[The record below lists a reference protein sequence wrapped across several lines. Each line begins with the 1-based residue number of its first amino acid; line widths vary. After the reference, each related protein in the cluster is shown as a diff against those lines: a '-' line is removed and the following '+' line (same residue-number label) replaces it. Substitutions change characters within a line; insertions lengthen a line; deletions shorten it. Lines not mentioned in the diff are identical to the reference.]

1 MDADLAGQ
9 TESIIP
15 SEAYSAPDQPYPGLR
30 PFRENEQRL
39 FFGRD
44 RQIKEILQR
53 LERSSFAVVIGGSGS
68 GKSSIV
74 NAGVIPSLRKK
85 QLRGR
90 GDFWLTARFS
100 PLDRP
105 LESLAG
111 ALAEL
116 IEPKP
121 GQTLQDIIAEIQQT
135 LLETNSIAGFLDRY
149 RNHLKLEEGQAPES
163 RENANLLIVCDQF
176 EEIFRDQNREN
187 PETRQLVD
195 LIVEAFRNR
204 AEYPQ
209 LYVMIG
215 MRSED
220 LHRCALYI
228 DLPNV
233 INQASFLTRRL
244 DDDEIASAII
254 EPMRLVL
261 RLRGIRP
268 ARFKPIEVDPWPFD
282 VGLLRRLYKAVS
294 SLSYNPDHLPLLQ
307 HLLSVLWRHVEAKY
321 VIDGDKTGNGTTAA
335 SIAITPDDLAAALG
349 FSSIDEVDAY
359 ARRNKLPD
367 SWILERA
374 LDHAA
379 EGVMPSQERLRRI
392 TEIMFRLLAQVDDQ
406 GIYSR
411 RWTTRQEIADVAG
424 TQIVAKPRGGRGLW
438 QPLWGRARVADDDR
452 PATDAEIEEV
462 IRAFTSTYPFL
473 HVLDGRKGNI
483 DVSHEAFI
491 RNWKTFRNWLQD
503 ERILASGFGAV
514 RAAYERWLAKA
525 RDPHRRWFVGLRAMF
540 GARLRSEELYE
551 VRGWWNERRNSLP
564 WAQRYAQGAHSE
576 DADSRTDQPAQIGA
590 DEKLGGWRDWW
601 HEWRLGTG
609 QAKRYAAAGA
619 SRALQSDQ
627 PQQGRIDERM
637 LRRLRRYHRQSFAAT
652 YFIVALPYVMA
663 LLTFIA
669 AGWAVAS
676 KMQAASSD
684 TQLAAF
690 KPYLFADAVHT
701 SLTKGQS
708 TVDKDKDGEGTK
720 TGAFQ
725 TATALEIL
733 QSPPR
738 TGLVGWLGGL
748 LSNEAD
754 RGAIYSVASER
765 ADKAARAAMGFAIW
779 PEPVVSPE
787 LSATPG
793 RPASGPQSVSE
804 ACQNETRQILL
815 KQAGPDQAGVDIES
829 IEVTGAPQ
837 APAPL
842 EPPGGKRLMMVRSPD
857 YALNFFLMSEDGKCH
872 IERLATVT
880 IPANSQIET
889 DPELRLV
896 VANEKRGK
904 QYDKTWLYRMDWIR
918 KCKSNEIESPCDVA
932 FTLDIAWSVHDNGP
946 YRVVDSSHVIA
957 ANEMRYE
964 LRRDYGPMLLS
975 RQEAA
980 KFVAPKASASDV
992 GSGGSMQRAVCDR
1005 SGPYVAVLTTDEGK
1019 PQNGGRQFD
1028 VLRIFHQEKEK
1039 QCAGYASERTIMS
1052 YDLQDYSI
1060 VNLAFPEESRTE
1072 AGGVPDNIYLRGRE
1086 DGVVYSLVWNPKK
1099 IKAML
1104 CEIVRKQNGDR
1115 VPPMTPENRYLSPK
1129 MKEALSAREDYM
1141 PSEICKG

>member
-9 TESIIP
+9 TESTVP
-15 SEAYSAPDQPYPGLR
+15 SEMYSAPDQPYPGLR

-121 GQTLQDIIAEIQQT
+121 GQTHQDIIAEIQQT

-204 AEYPQ
+204 DEYPQ

-349 FSSIDEVDAY
+349 FSSIDEVDAH

-379 EGVMPSQERLRRI
+379 EGVMPRQDRLRRI

-424 TQIVAKPRGGRGLW
+424 TQIVAKPRGFRGLW
-438 QPLWGRARVADDDR
+438 QRLSGRARVADDDR

-473 HVLDGRKGNI
+473 HVLDGREGNI

-491 RNWKTFRNWLQD
+491 RNWKTFRKWLQD
-503 ERILASGFGAV
+503 EHSLACGF
-514 RAAYERWLAKA
+514 W
-525 RDPHRRWFVGLRAMF
+525 DCP
-540 GARLRSEELYE
+540 
-551 VRGWWNERRNSLP
+551 
-564 WAQRYAQGAHSE
+564 
-576 DADSRTDQPAQIGA
+576 
-590 DEKLGGWRDWW
+590 
-601 HEWRLGTG
+601 
-609 QAKRYAAAGA
+609 
-619 SRALQSDQ
+619 
-627 PQQGRIDERM
+627 
-637 LRRLRRYHRQSFAAT
+637 
-652 YFIVALPYVMA
+652 
-663 LLTFIA
+663 
-669 AGWAVAS
+669 
-676 KMQAASSD
+676 
-684 TQLAAF
+684 
-690 KPYLFADAVHT
+690 
-701 SLTKGQS
+701 
-708 TVDKDKDGEGTK
+708 
-720 TGAFQ
+720 
-725 TATALEIL
+725 
-733 QSPPR
+733 
-738 TGLVGWLGGL
+738 GGL
-748 LSNEAD
+748 
-754 RGAIYSVASER
+754 
-765 ADKAARAAMGFAIW
+765 
-779 PEPVVSPE
+779 
-787 LSATPG
+787 
-793 RPASGPQSVSE
+793 
-804 ACQNETRQILL
+804 
-815 KQAGPDQAGVDIES
+815 
-829 IEVTGAPQ
+829 
-837 APAPL
+837 
-842 EPPGGKRLMMVRSPD
+842 
-857 YALNFFLMSEDGKCH
+857 
-872 IERLATVT
+872 
-880 IPANSQIET
+880 
-889 DPELRLV
+889 
-896 VANEKRGK
+896 
-904 QYDKTWLYRMDWIR
+904 
-918 KCKSNEIESPCDVA
+918 
-932 FTLDIAWSVHDNGP
+932 
-946 YRVVDSSHVIA
+946 
-957 ANEMRYE
+957 
-964 LRRDYGPMLLS
+964 
-975 RQEAA
+975 
-980 KFVAPKASASDV
+980 
-992 GSGGSMQRAVCDR
+992 
-1005 SGPYVAVLTTDEGK
+1005 
-1019 PQNGGRQFD
+1019 
-1028 VLRIFHQEKEK
+1028 
-1039 QCAGYASERTIMS
+1039 
-1052 YDLQDYSI
+1052 
-1060 VNLAFPEESRTE
+1060 
-1072 AGGVPDNIYLRGRE
+1072 
-1086 DGVVYSLVWNPKK
+1086 
-1099 IKAML
+1099 
-1104 CEIVRKQNGDR
+1104 
-1115 VPPMTPENRYLSPK
+1115 
-1129 MKEALSAREDYM
+1129 
-1141 PSEICKG
+1141 

>member
-1 MDADLAGQ
+1 MDADLADQ
-9 TESIIP
+9 TELTIP
-15 SEAYSAPDQPYPGLR
+15 SETYSAPDQPYPGLR

-121 GQTLQDIIAEIQQT
+121 GQTRPDIIAEIQQT

-204 AEYPQ
+204 DEYPQ

-282 VGLLRRLYKAVS
+282 VELLRRLYKAVS

-321 VIDGDKTGNGTTAA
+321 VLDGDKTGNGTAAA
-335 SIAITPDDLAAALG
+335 SITITPDDLAAALG
-349 FSSIDEVDAY
+349 FSSIDEVDAH

-374 LDHAA
+374 LDQAA
-379 EGVMPSQERLRRI
+379 EGVMPRQDRLRRI

-424 TQIVAKPRGGRGLW
+424 TQIVAKPKGFRGLW
-438 QPLWGRARVADDDR
+438 QRLSGRARVADDDR

-462 IRAFTSTYPFL
+462 ISAFTSTYPFL
-473 HVLDGRKGNI
+473 HVLDGREGNI

-576 DADSRTDQPAQIGA
+576 DADSRTAATSADRGRRKAGWVARLVARMAARHWKSQAMRRRNREPGAAIQPASTKPDRRKRAPAAAPISPAKFCGDLFHRRVALCDGA
-590 DEKLGGWRDWW
+590 VDFHCR
-601 HEWRLGTG
+601 RLGRG
-609 QAKRYAAAGA
+609 VENPGCVVRYAAGGVQ
-619 SRALQSDQ
+619 ALPHRRHGPCLAREGPRQSGKRRRKH
-627 PQQGRIDERM
+627 QGRD
-637 LRRLRRYHRQSFAAT
+637 
-652 YFIVALPYVMA
+652 LPDRDG
-663 LLTFIA
+663 
-669 AGWAVAS
+669 AGD
-676 KMQAASSD
+676 SSEP
-684 TQLAAF
+684 T
-690 KPYLFADAVHT
+690 ADG
-701 SLTKGQS
+701 L
-708 TVDKDKDGEGTK
+708 D
-720 TGAFQ
+720 
-725 TATALEIL
+725 
-733 QSPPR
+733 
-738 TGLVGWLGGL
+738 GLVG
-748 LSNEAD
+748 
-754 RGAIYSVASER
+754 R
-765 ADKAARAAMGFAIW
+765 A
-779 PEPVVSPE
+779 
-787 LSATPG
+787 
-793 RPASGPQSVSE
+793 
-804 ACQNETRQILL
+804 
-815 KQAGPDQAGVDIES
+815 
-829 IEVTGAPQ
+829 
-837 APAPL
+837 
-842 EPPGGKRLMMVRSPD
+842 
-857 YALNFFLMSEDGKCH
+857 FFE
-872 IERLATVT
+872 
-880 IPANSQIET
+880 
-889 DPELRLV
+889 
-896 VANEKRGK
+896 
-904 QYDKTWLYRMDWIR
+904 
-918 KCKSNEIESPCDVA
+918 
-932 FTLDIAWSVHDNGP
+932 
-946 YRVVDSSHVIA
+946 
-957 ANEMRYE
+957 
-964 LRRDYGPMLLS
+964 
-975 RQEAA
+975 
-980 KFVAPKASASDV
+980 
-992 GSGGSMQRAVCDR
+992 R
-1005 SGPYVAVLTTDEGK
+1005 SGPRRHLFRRKRDAPTRQRALPWDS
-1019 PQNGGRQFD
+1019 PSGRSRL
-1028 VLRIFHQEKEK
+1028 LRPCCRRRQ
-1039 QCAGYASERTIMS
+1039 AGRPRIRRA
-1052 YDLQDYSI
+1052 
-1060 VNLAFPEESRTE
+1060 
-1072 AGGVPDNIYLRGRE
+1072 
-1086 DGVVYSLVWNPKK
+1086 
-1099 IKAML
+1099 
-1104 CEIVRKQNGDR
+1104 
-1115 VPPMTPENRYLSPK
+1115 
-1129 MKEALSAREDYM
+1129 
-1141 PSEICKG
+1141 

>member
-349 FSSIDEVDAY
+349 FSSIDEVDAH
-359 ARRNKLPD
+359 ARRNKLPN

-379 EGVMPSQERLRRI
+379 EGVMPRQDRLRRI

-424 TQIVAKPRGGRGLW
+424 TQIAARPRGVRGLW
-438 QPLWGRARVADDDR
+438 QRLSGRARVAADDR

-462 IRAFTSTYPFL
+462 ISAFISTYPFL
-473 HVLDGRKGNI
+473 HVLDGRGGNI

-491 RNWKTFRNWLQD
+491 RNWKTFKKWLQD
-503 ERILASGFGAV
+503 EHILASGFGAV

-525 RDPHRRWFVGLRAMF
+525 RDPHRRWFRGLRAMF

-564 WAQRYAQGAHSE
+564 WAQRYVQGSHSE
-576 DADSRTDQPAQIGA
+576 DADYRTDQSAQIGA

-609 QAKRYAAAGA
+609 EAKRYAAASA
-619 SRALQSDQ
+619 SQAPSD
-627 PQQGRIDERM
+627 PSQQNRIDSKA
-637 LRRLRRYHRQSFAAT
+637 LRRLRRYYRQSFAA
-652 YFIVALPYVMA
+652 IWLI
-663 LLTFIA
+663 FIA
-669 AGWAVAS
+669 GFAPLAIALSLSYTPSRPAVA
-676 KMQAASSD
+676 QRR
-684 TQLAAF
+684 
-690 KPYLFADAVHT
+690 
-701 SLTKGQS
+701 
-708 TVDKDKDGEGTK
+708 
-720 TGAFQ
+720 
-725 TATALEIL
+725 
-733 QSPPR
+733 PR
-738 TGLVGWLGGL
+738 RSWPH
-748 LSNEAD
+748 SNP
-754 RGAIYSVASER
+754 I
-765 ADKAARAAMGFAIW
+765 
-779 PEPVVSPE
+779 VSPKPC
-787 LSATPG
+787 TP
-793 RPASGPQSVSE
+793 
-804 ACQNETRQILL
+804 
-815 KQAGPDQAGVDIES
+815 
-829 IEVTGAPQ
+829 
-837 APAPL
+837 
-842 EPPGGKRLMMVRSPD
+842 RS
-857 YALNFFLMSEDGKCH
+857 
-872 IERLATVT
+872 
-880 IPANSQIET
+880 
-889 DPELRLV
+889 
-896 VANEKRGK
+896 
-904 QYDKTWLYRMDWIR
+904 
-918 KCKSNEIESPCDVA
+918 
-932 FTLDIAWSVHDNGP
+932 
-946 YRVVDSSHVIA
+946 
-957 ANEMRYE
+957 
-964 LRRDYGPMLLS
+964 
-975 RQEAA
+975 
-980 KFVAPKASASDV
+980 
-992 GSGGSMQRAVCDR
+992 
-1005 SGPYVAVLTTDEGK
+1005 
-1019 PQNGGRQFD
+1019 
-1028 VLRIFHQEKEK
+1028 
-1039 QCAGYASERTIMS
+1039 
-1052 YDLQDYSI
+1052 
-1060 VNLAFPEESRTE
+1060 
-1072 AGGVPDNIYLRGRE
+1072 
-1086 DGVVYSLVWNPKK
+1086 
-1099 IKAML
+1099 
-1104 CEIVRKQNGDR
+1104 
-1115 VPPMTPENRYLSPK
+1115 
-1129 MKEALSAREDYM
+1129 
-1141 PSEICKG
+1141 

>member
-1 MDADLAGQ
+1 MDADLADQ
-9 TESIIP
+9 TESTIP
-15 SEAYSAPDQPYPGLR
+15 SETYSAPDQPYPGLR
-30 PFRENEQRL
+30 PFEEREQRL

-100 PLDRP
+100 PLNRP

-121 GQTLQDIIAEIQQT
+121 GQTLPDIIAEIQQT

-195 LIVEAFRNR
+195 LIVEAFRHR
-204 AEYPQ
+204 DEYPQ

-268 ARFKPIEVDPWPFD
+268 ARFKPIEVDPWPFE
-282 VGLLRRLYKAVS
+282 VELLRRLYKAVS

-321 VIDGDKTGNGTTAA
+321 VLDGDKTGNGTAA
-335 SIAITPDDLAAALG
+335 AGITVTPDDLAAALG
-349 FSSIDEVDAY
+349 FSSIDEVDAH

-374 LDHAA
+374 LDQAA
-379 EGVMPSQERLRRI
+379 EGVMPRQDRLRRI
-392 TEIMFRLLAQVDDQ
+392 TEVMFRLLAQVDDQ
-406 GIYSR
+406 GVFSR
-411 RWTTRQEIADVAG
+411 RWTTRREIADVAG
-424 TQIVAKPRGGRGLW
+424 TQIVAKPKRFRGLW
-438 QPLWGRARVADDDR
+438 QRLRGRARVADDDR

-462 IRAFTSTYPFL
+462 ISAFTSTYPFL
-473 HVLDGRKGNI
+473 HVLDGREGNI

-491 RNWKTFRNWLQD
+491 RNWRTFRNWLQD
-503 ERILASGFGAV
+503 ERILALGFGAV

-576 DADSRTDQPAQIGA
+576 DADSRTQQPEQIGA

-601 HEWRLGTG
+601 RDWWHEWRLGTG
-609 QAKRYAAAGA
+609 RYVAASVSQAP
-619 SRALQSDQ
+619 QSDQ
-627 PQQGRIDERM
+627 PQQNRIDESA

-676 KMQAASSD
+676 KIQAASSD

-690 KPYLFADAVHT
+690 KPFRFADTVHA
-701 SLTKGQS
+701 SLGKAQGNLESDEESTKA
-708 TVDKDKDGEGTK
+708 GT
-720 TGAFQ
+720 FQ

-738 TGLVGWLGGL
+738 TGLMGWFGGL
-748 LSNEAD
+748 FSSEAD
-754 RGAIYSVASER
+754 RGAIHSVASER
-765 ADKAARAAMGFAIW
+765 ADKAARLAMGFAIW
-779 PEPVVSPE
+779 PESVASPM
-787 LSATPG
+787 LSAAPS
-793 RPASGPQSVSE
+793 RPASHPQSMSK
-804 ACQNETRQILL
+804 ACQQATLKLL
-815 KQAGPDQAGVDIES
+815 KEARPDIGS
-829 IEVTGAPQ
+829 IDDVTKVHH

-842 EPPGGKRLMMVRSPD
+842 EPPDGKRLMMVQSPPS
-857 YALNFFLMSEDGKCH
+857 ALNFFLMWEDSNCH
-872 IERLATVT
+872 LEPLTLIT
-880 IPANSQIET
+880 IPTNTKIAVDQ
-889 DPELRLV
+889 DLRLIAV
-896 VANEKRGK
+896 NESVGNAYR
-904 QYDKTWLYRMDWIR
+904 KTWLYRLDWIR
-918 KCKSNEIESPCDVA
+918 KCKGNEIESPCNVEFLA
-932 FTLDIAWSVHDNGP
+932 DIAWSIHGDGP
-946 YRVVDSSHVIA
+946 YQVVDSSHVA
-957 ANEMRYE
+957 AHETQYE
-964 LRRDYGPMLLS
+964 LRRDYKPTLLS

-980 KFVAPKASASDV
+980 KFVAPKATASDG
-992 GSGGSMQRAVCDR
+992 GSGGSMQRPICVRR
-1005 SGPYVAVLTTDEGK
+1005 SPYVAVLTADEGK
-1019 PQNGGRQFD
+1019 PQKGGRQFD
-1028 VLRIFHQEKEK
+1028 LLRIFHEEKEK
-1039 QCAGYASERTIMS
+1039 QCPEGYATERAIMS

-1060 VNLAFPEESRTE
+1060 VNLAFPEESA
-1072 AGGVPDNIYLRGRE
+1072 AGGVPDNIYLQGRE
-1086 DGVVYSLVWNPKK
+1086 EGVVYSLVWNPKK
-1099 IKAML
+1099 IRAML
-1104 CEIVRKQNGDR
+1104 CAIVHKQNDDR
-1115 VPPMTPENRYLSPK
+1115 VPPMTPENRYLSPQ
-1129 MKEALSAREDYM
+1129 MKKALSNKEEYM
-1141 PSEICKG
+1141 PSEICKAE

>member
-349 FSSIDEVDAY
+349 FSSIDEVDAH

-379 EGVMPSQERLRRI
+379 EGVMPRQDRLRRI

-424 TQIVAKPRGGRGLW
+424 TQIAARPRGFRGLW
-438 QPLWGRARVADDDR
+438 QRLSGRARVAADDR

-462 IRAFTSTYPFL
+462 ISAFISTYPFL
-473 HVLDGRKGNI
+473 HVLDGRGGNI

-491 RNWKTFRNWLQD
+491 RNWKTFKKWLQD
-503 ERILASGFGAV
+503 EHILASGFGAV

-525 RDPHRRWFVGLRAMF
+525 RDPHRRWFSRIASDVRRPSPQRRALRS
-540 GARLRSEELYE
+540 ARL
-551 VRGWWNERRNSLP
+551 VERA
-564 WAQRYAQGAHSE
+564 AQ
-576 DADSRTDQPAQIGA
+576 QPAMGSAVRPRGTQRRRRLPYRATSADRGRRKAGWVARLVARMAARHWRSQAIRRRQREPGA
-590 DEKLGGWRDWW
+590 AIRPASTKPDRQKG
-601 HEWRLGTG
+601 
-609 QAKRYAAAGA
+609 ASAAAA
-619 SRALQSDQ
+619 ISPAKLCSDLVHLYSRL
-627 PQQGRIDERM
+627 M
-637 LRRLRRYHRQSFAAT
+637 LRWAIALHRCS
-652 YFIVALPYVMA
+652 
-663 LLTFIA
+663 
-669 AGWAVAS
+669 AGPETRGR
-676 KMQAASSD
+676 AASSE

-690 KPYLFADAVHT
+690 EPYRIAHT
-701 SLTKGQS
+701 IHASLLEGPKQS
-708 TVDKDKDGEGTK
+708 
-720 TGAFQ
+720 
-725 TATALEIL
+725 
-733 QSPPR
+733 
-738 TGLVGWLGGL
+738 
-748 LSNEAD
+748 
-754 RGAIYSVASER
+754 
-765 ADKAARAAMGFAIW
+765 
-779 PEPVVSPE
+779 
-787 LSATPG
+787 
-793 RPASGPQSVSE
+793 
-804 ACQNETRQILL
+804 
-815 KQAGPDQAGVDIES
+815 
-829 IEVTGAPQ
+829 
-837 APAPL
+837 
-842 EPPGGKRLMMVRSPD
+842 GKR
-857 YALNFFLMSEDGKCH
+857 
-872 IERLATVT
+872 
-880 IPANSQIET
+880 
-889 DPELRLV
+889 
-896 VANEKRGK
+896 
-904 QYDKTWLYRMDWIR
+904 
-918 KCKSNEIESPCDVA
+918 
-932 FTLDIAWSVHDNGP
+932 
-946 YRVVDSSHVIA
+946 
-957 ANEMRYE
+957 
-964 LRRDYGPMLLS
+964 
-975 RQEAA
+975 
-980 KFVAPKASASDV
+980 
-992 GSGGSMQRAVCDR
+992 
-1005 SGPYVAVLTTDEGK
+1005 
-1019 PQNGGRQFD
+1019 
-1028 VLRIFHQEKEK
+1028 
-1039 QCAGYASERTIMS
+1039 
-1052 YDLQDYSI
+1052 
-1060 VNLAFPEESRTE
+1060 
-1072 AGGVPDNIYLRGRE
+1072 
-1086 DGVVYSLVWNPKK
+1086 
-1099 IKAML
+1099 
-1104 CEIVRKQNGDR
+1104 
-1115 VPPMTPENRYLSPK
+1115 
-1129 MKEALSAREDYM
+1129 
-1141 PSEICKG
+1141 

>member
-1 MDADLAGQ
+1 M
-9 TESIIP
+9 
-15 SEAYSAPDQPYPGLR
+15 
-30 PFRENEQRL
+30 
-39 FFGRD
+39 
-44 RQIKEILQR
+44 
-53 LERSSFAVVIGGSGS
+53 ERSSFAVVIGGSGS

-100 PLDRP
+100 PLNRP

-349 FSSIDEVDAY
+349 FSSIDEVDAH

-379 EGVMPSQERLRRI
+379 EGVMPRQDRLRRI

-424 TQIVAKPRGGRGLW
+424 TQIAARPRGFRGLW
-438 QPLWGRARVADDDR
+438 QRLSGRARVAADDR

-462 IRAFTSTYPFL
+462 ISAFTSTYPFL
-473 HVLDGRKGNI
+473 HVLDGRGGNI

-491 RNWKTFRNWLQD
+491 RNWKTFKKWLQD
-503 ERILASGFGAV
+503 EHILASGFGAV

-564 WAQRYAQGAHSE
+564 WAQRYAQGSHSE
-576 DADSRTDQPAQIGA
+576 DADYRTDQSAQIGA

-609 QAKRYAAAGA
+609 EAKRYAAASA
-619 SRALQSDQ
+619 SQAPQSDP
-627 PQQGRIDERM
+627 PQQNRIDSKA
-637 LRRLRRYHRQSFAAT
+637 LRRLRRYHRQSVAAIWLIFIAGFAPLAIALIALVYAFETRGRAAT
-652 YFIVALPYVMA
+652 
-663 LLTFIA
+663 
-669 AGWAVAS
+669 S
-676 KMQAASSD
+676 E

-690 KPYLFADAVHT
+690 EPYRIAQTMHT
-701 SLTKGQS
+701 SLL
-708 TVDKDKDGEGTK
+708 DRRNN
-720 TGAFQ
+720 
-725 TATALEIL
+725 LEIDEAHVRAATLESAKALKKL
-733 QSPPR
+733 QDIQQP
-738 TGLVGWLGGL
+738 GLADWYRRLHMR
-748 LSNEAD
+748 EAD
-754 RGAIYSVASER
+754 PGTVYSFAAVS
-765 ADKAARAAMGFAIW
+765 ADKTARLAMAFALW
-779 PEPVVSPE
+779 PEPMTSSE
-787 LSATPG
+787 RDQAASA
-793 RPASGPQSVSE
+793 SDLQSMSD
-804 ACQNETRQILL
+804 ACQAETQRFLQKFQENNAAAEAISSRHAL
-815 KQAGPDQAGVDIES
+815 
-829 IEVTGAPQ
+829 
-837 APAPL
+837 APL
-842 EPPGGKRLMMVRSPD
+842 EPDGGKRVLMVRSPAS
-857 YALNFFLMSEDGKCH
+857 ALNFLLISENGKCQV
-872 IERLATVT
+872 EKLATLT
-880 IPANSQIET
+880 IPTNSDVET
-889 DPELRLV
+889 DPELRLIAV
-896 VANEKRGK
+896 NEKLGER
-904 QYDKTWLYRMDWIR
+904 YDKTWLYRVHWIR
-918 KCKSNEIESPCDVA
+918 QCKGNASQCNVGSIRNLTGRFMARVRIEYWIRP
-932 FTLDIAWSVHDNGP
+932 AWSLGKRN
-946 YRVVDSSHVIA
+946 I
-957 ANEMRYE
+957 E
-964 LRRDYGPMLLS
+964 LRRDYKPTLLS
-975 RQEAA
+975 PQEAA
-980 KFVAPKASASDV
+980 AFTKAATRQSDEASGDGTPSCETH
-992 GSGGSMQRAVCDR
+992 GSLCGAFDNRRGEASKKWPSIRR
-1005 SGPYVAVLTTDEGK
+1005 
-1019 PQNGGRQFD
+1019 PQDLPSERKKRQCPD
-1028 VLRIFHQEKEK
+1028 
-1039 QCAGYASERTIMS
+1039 YASERSIMNF
-1052 YDLQDYSI
+1052 DLGEYSI
-1060 VNLAFPEESRTE
+1060 GSFAVPKGSPTN
-1072 AGGVPDNIYLRGRE
+1072 GGQDHIYLQGQE
-1086 DGVVYSLVWNPKK
+1086 DGVVYRLIWNPAD
-1099 IKAML
+1099 IKSML
-1104 CEIVRKQNGDR
+1104 CEILRKQ
-1115 VPPMTPENRYLSPK
+1115 
-1129 MKEALSAREDYM
+1129 DYM
-1141 PSEICKG
+1141 PTEVCEQVQN

>member
-9 TESIIP
+9 TESTVP
-15 SEAYSAPDQPYPGLR
+15 SEMYSAPDQPYPGLR

-44 RQIKEILQR
+44 RQVKEILQR

-349 FSSIDEVDAY
+349 FSSIDEVDAH

-379 EGVMPSQERLRRI
+379 EGVMPRQDRLRRI

-424 TQIVAKPRGGRGLW
+424 TQIAARPRGVRGLW
-438 QPLWGRARVADDDR
+438 QSLSGRARVAADDR
-452 PATDAEIEEV
+452 PATDAEIEEA
-462 IRAFTSTYPFL
+462 ISAFTSTYPFL
-473 HVLDGRKGNI
+473 HVLDGRGGNI

-491 RNWKTFRNWLQD
+491 RNWKTFKKWLQD
-503 ERILASGFGAV
+503 EHILASGFGAV

-576 DADSRTDQPAQIGA
+576 DADPRTEQPAQIGA

-609 QAKRYAAAGA
+609 RYAASSVSQAP
-619 SRALQSDQ
+619 QSDP
-627 PQQGRIDERM
+627 PQHNRIDERA

-676 KMQAASSD
+676 KIQAASSD

-690 KPYLFADAVHT
+690 KPYLIADTVHA
-701 SLTKGQS
+701 SLTKAQGNLESDEES
-708 TVDKDKDGEGTK
+708 TKAGT
-720 TGAFQ
+720 FQ

-738 TGLVGWLGGL
+738 TGLVDWLGGL
-748 LSNEAD
+748 FSSEAD

-765 ADKAARAAMGFAIW
+765 ADKAARLAMGFAIW
-779 PEPVVSPE
+779 PERVASPVLAATSGR
-787 LSATPG
+787 SA
-793 RPASGPQSVSE
+793 AGPQSMSE
-804 ACQNETRQILL
+804 ACQEATL
-815 KQAGPDQAGVDIES
+815 KQLKEARPDIGS
-829 IEVTGAPQ
+829 IVVTKAYH

-842 EPPGGKRLMMVRSPD
+842 EPPDGKRLMMVRSPPS
-857 YALNFFLMSEDGKCH
+857 ALNFFLMSEDGKCH
-872 IERLATVT
+872 VEPVTLVT
-880 IPANSQIET
+880 IPGNSEIDI
-889 DPELRLV
+889 DPDLRLIV
-896 VANEKRGK
+896 VNAMRGDK
-904 QYDKTWLYRMDWIR
+904 YDKTWLYRMDWIR
-918 KCKSNEIESPCDVA
+918 RCKGDETESPCNVEFRADA
-932 FTLDIAWSVHDNGP
+932 DYSIHGNGP
-946 YRVVDSSHVIA
+946 YRVVDSSHVA
-957 ANEMRYE
+957 AHETQYE
-964 LRRDYGPMLLS
+964 LRRDYKPTLLS

-980 KFVAPKASASDV
+980 SFVAPKTAASD
-992 GSGGSMQRAVCDR
+992 GSPGDASQRAVCAPR
-1005 SGPYVAVLTTDEGK
+1005 GPYVAVLTTDEGR
-1019 PQNGGRQFD
+1019 PQNRGRQFD
-1028 VLRIFHQEKEK
+1028 VLRIFHQKKEK
-1039 QCAGYASERTIMS
+1039 RCSEYASERSIMS

-1060 VNLAFPEESRTE
+1060 VNLAFPEESQTG
-1072 AGGVPDNIYLRGRE
+1072 AGGVQDNIYLQGQE
-1086 DGVVYSLVWNPKK
+1086 DGVVYSLVWNPMK

-1104 CEIVRKQNGDR
+1104 CDIVRKQNGDR
-1115 VPPMTPENRYLSPK
+1115 IPQMSPSENRYLSPR
-1129 MKEALSAREDYM
+1129 MKEALSNQEDYM

>member
-268 ARFKPIEVDPWPFD
+268 AQFKPIEVDPWPFD

-349 FSSIDEVDAY
+349 FSSIDEVDAH

-379 EGVMPSQERLRRI
+379 EGVMPRQDRLRRI

-424 TQIVAKPRGGRGLW
+424 TQIVAKPRGFRGLW
-438 QPLWGRARVADDDR
+438 QRLSGRARVAADDR

-473 HVLDGRKGNI
+473 HVLDGREGNI

-491 RNWKTFRNWLQD
+491 RNWKTFRKWLQD
-503 ERILASGFGAV
+503 EHSLAVAFGAV

-525 RDPHRRWFVGLRAMF
+525 RDPNRRWFKGLRAMF
-540 GARLRSEELYE
+540 GARLRTDKLCE
-551 VRGWWNERRNSLP
+551 VRVWWKERRNSLA
-564 WAQRYAQGAHSE
+564 WAVRYAKGVSSE
-576 DADSRTDQPAQIGA
+576 DADSCAQHPAQTEVGESWVGGA
-590 DEKLGGWRDWW
+590 TGGTNGGSALEKPSDTPPQPR
-601 HEWRLGTG
+601 
-609 QAKRYAAAGA
+609 AKRRNPASLNKTGSTKRRSDGCAGITGKASQRPGSSCIMPWALRGIALISVVYAFET
-619 SRALQSDQ
+619 S
-627 PQQGRIDERM
+627 GR
-637 LRRLRRYHRQSFAAT
+637 AAT
-652 YFIVALPYVMA
+652 
-663 LLTFIA
+663 
-669 AGWAVAS
+669 S
-676 KMQAASSD
+676 E

-690 KPYLFADAVHT
+690 EPYRIAQGMQA
-701 SLTKGQS
+701 SLSGGQGNLD
-708 TVDKDKDGEGTK
+708 TDEEHVR
-720 TGAFQ
+720 A
-725 TATALEIL
+725 ATL
-733 QSPPR
+733 QSAKALQMLQR
-738 TGLVGWLGGL
+738 YIAVWLSTLVP
-748 LSNEAD
+748 N
-754 RGAIYSVASER
+754 YSYER
-765 ADKAARAAMGFAIW
+765 
-779 PEPVVSPE
+779 S
-787 LSATPG
+787 
-793 RPASGPQSVSE
+793 
-804 ACQNETRQILL
+804 
-815 KQAGPDQAGVDIES
+815 
-829 IEVTGAPQ
+829 
-837 APAPL
+837 
-842 EPPGGKRLMMVRSPD
+842 
-857 YALNFFLMSEDGKCH
+857 
-872 IERLATVT
+872 
-880 IPANSQIET
+880 
-889 DPELRLV
+889 
-896 VANEKRGK
+896 
-904 QYDKTWLYRMDWIR
+904 
-918 KCKSNEIESPCDVA
+918 
-932 FTLDIAWSVHDNGP
+932 
-946 YRVVDSSHVIA
+946 
-957 ANEMRYE
+957 
-964 LRRDYGPMLLS
+964 
-975 RQEAA
+975 
-980 KFVAPKASASDV
+980 
-992 GSGGSMQRAVCDR
+992 R
-1005 SGPYVAVLTTDEGK
+1005 SG
-1019 PQNGGRQFD
+1019 
-1028 VLRIFHQEKEK
+1028 
-1039 QCAGYASERTIMS
+1039 
-1052 YDLQDYSI
+1052 
-1060 VNLAFPEESRTE
+1060 
-1072 AGGVPDNIYLRGRE
+1072 
-1086 DGVVYSLVWNPKK
+1086 
-1099 IKAML
+1099 
-1104 CEIVRKQNGDR
+1104 
-1115 VPPMTPENRYLSPK
+1115 
-1129 MKEALSAREDYM
+1129 
-1141 PSEICKG
+1141 

>member
-9 TESIIP
+9 TELIIP

-204 AEYPQ
+204 DEYPQ

-349 FSSIDEVDAY
+349 FSSIDEVDAH

-379 EGVMPSQERLRRI
+379 EGVMPRQDRLRRI

-424 TQIVAKPRGGRGLW
+424 TQIAARPRGVRGLW
-438 QPLWGRARVADDDR
+438 QRLSGRARVAADDR

-462 IRAFTSTYPFL
+462 ISAFTSTYPFL
-473 HVLDGRKGNI
+473 HVLDGRGGNI

-491 RNWKTFRNWLQD
+491 RNWKTFKKWLQD
-503 ERILASGFGAV
+503 EHILASGFGAV

-576 DADSRTDQPAQIGA
+576 DADSRT
-590 DEKLGGWRDWW
+590 
-601 HEWRLGTG
+601 
-609 QAKRYAAAGA
+609 
-619 SRALQSDQ
+619 RA
-627 PQQGRIDERM
+627 
-637 LRRLRRYHRQSFAAT
+637 
-652 YFIVALPYVMA
+652 
-663 LLTFIA
+663 
-669 AGWAVAS
+669 
-676 KMQAASSD
+676 
-684 TQLAAF
+684 
-690 KPYLFADAVHT
+690 T
-701 SLTKGQS
+701 S
-708 TVDKDKDGEGTK
+708 
-720 TGAFQ
+720 
-725 TATALEIL
+725 
-733 QSPPR
+733 
-738 TGLVGWLGGL
+738 
-748 LSNEAD
+748 AD
-754 RGAIYSVASER
+754 RGRRKAGWVAR
-765 ADKAARAAMGFAIW
+765 LVARMAARHWRSQAIRRRKREPGAAI
-779 PEPVVSPE
+779 
-787 LSATPG
+787 
-793 RPASGPQSVSE
+793 RPAS
-804 ACQNETRQILL
+804 T
-815 KQAGPDQAGVDIES
+815 KPDRR
-829 IEVTGAPQ
+829 
-837 APAPL
+837 
-842 EPPGGKRLMMVRSPD
+842 KRASAAAAISP
-857 YALNFFLMSEDGKCH
+857 
-872 IERLATVT
+872 
-880 IPANSQIET
+880 
-889 DPELRLV
+889 
-896 VANEKRGK
+896 
-904 QYDKTWLYRMDWIR
+904 
-918 KCKSNEIESPCDVA
+918 
-932 FTLDIAWSVHDNGP
+932 
-946 YRVVDSSHVIA
+946 
-957 ANEMRYE
+957 
-964 LRRDYGPMLLS
+964 
-975 RQEAA
+975 A
-980 KFVAPKASASDV
+980 KFCGD
-992 GSGGSMQRAVCDR
+992 
-1005 SGPYVAVLTTDEGK
+1005 L
-1019 PQNGGRQFD
+1019 
-1028 VLRIFHQEKEK
+1028 FHRHS
-1039 QCAGYASERTIMS
+1039 CLM
-1052 YDLQDYSI
+1052 
-1060 VNLAFPEESRTE
+1060 
-1072 AGGVPDNIYLRGRE
+1072 
-1086 DGVVYSLVWNPKK
+1086 
-1099 IKAML
+1099 
-1104 CEIVRKQNGDR
+1104 
-1115 VPPMTPENRYLSPK
+1115 
-1129 MKEALSAREDYM
+1129 
-1141 PSEICKG
+1141 

>member
-349 FSSIDEVDAY
+349 FSSIDEVDAH

-379 EGVMPSQERLRRI
+379 EGVMPRQDRLRRI

-424 TQIVAKPRGGRGLW
+424 TQIAARPRGVRGLW
-438 QPLWGRARVADDDR
+438 QRLSGRARVAADDR

-462 IRAFTSTYPFL
+462 ISAFTSTYPFL
-473 HVLDGRKGNI
+473 HVLDGRGGNI

-491 RNWKTFRNWLQD
+491 RNWKTFKKWLQD
-503 ERILASGFGAV
+503 EHILASGFGAV

-576 DADSRTDQPAQIGA
+576 DADSRTEQPAQIGA

-609 QAKRYAAAGA
+609 SQAIRRRQREPGAAIRPASTKPDRRKGASAAAAISPAKLCGDLFHRGIALCAGA
-619 SRALQSDQ
+619 VDLHCRRL
-627 PQQGRIDERM
+627 GRGVEN
-637 LRRLRRYHRQSFAAT
+637 RRLRRPIRSWRRSSPTSSPTRSMPRSEGSRQS
-652 YFIVALPYVMA
+652 
-663 LLTFIA
+663 
-669 AGWAVAS
+669 
-676 KMQAASSD
+676 
-684 TQLAAF
+684 
-690 KPYLFADAVHT
+690 
-701 SLTKGQS
+701 
-708 TVDKDKDGEGTK
+708 
-720 TGAFQ
+720 
-725 TATALEIL
+725 
-733 QSPPR
+733 
-738 TGLVGWLGGL
+738 
-748 LSNEAD
+748 
-754 RGAIYSVASER
+754 
-765 ADKAARAAMGFAIW
+765 
-779 PEPVVSPE
+779 
-787 LSATPG
+787 
-793 RPASGPQSVSE
+793 
-804 ACQNETRQILL
+804 
-815 KQAGPDQAGVDIES
+815 
-829 IEVTGAPQ
+829 
-837 APAPL
+837 
-842 EPPGGKRLMMVRSPD
+842 GKR
-857 YALNFFLMSEDGKCH
+857 
-872 IERLATVT
+872 
-880 IPANSQIET
+880 
-889 DPELRLV
+889 
-896 VANEKRGK
+896 
-904 QYDKTWLYRMDWIR
+904 
-918 KCKSNEIESPCDVA
+918 
-932 FTLDIAWSVHDNGP
+932 
-946 YRVVDSSHVIA
+946 
-957 ANEMRYE
+957 
-964 LRRDYGPMLLS
+964 
-975 RQEAA
+975 
-980 KFVAPKASASDV
+980 
-992 GSGGSMQRAVCDR
+992 
-1005 SGPYVAVLTTDEGK
+1005 
-1019 PQNGGRQFD
+1019 
-1028 VLRIFHQEKEK
+1028 
-1039 QCAGYASERTIMS
+1039 
-1052 YDLQDYSI
+1052 
-1060 VNLAFPEESRTE
+1060 
-1072 AGGVPDNIYLRGRE
+1072 
-1086 DGVVYSLVWNPKK
+1086 
-1099 IKAML
+1099 
-1104 CEIVRKQNGDR
+1104 
-1115 VPPMTPENRYLSPK
+1115 
-1129 MKEALSAREDYM
+1129 
-1141 PSEICKG
+1141 

>member
-1 MDADLAGQ
+1 MDADLADQ
-9 TESIIP
+9 TELTIP

-204 AEYPQ
+204 DEYPQ

-321 VIDGDKTGNGTTAA
+321 VIDGDKTGNGTAAA

-349 FSSIDEVDAY
+349 FSSIDEVDAH
-359 ARRNKLPD
+359 ARRNKLPN

-379 EGVMPSQERLRRI
+379 EGVMPRQDRLRRI

-406 GIYSR
+406 GIFSR

-424 TQIVAKPRGGRGLW
+424 TQIAAKPKRFRGLW
-438 QPLWGRARVADDDR
+438 QRLSGRARVADDDR
-452 PATDAEIEEV
+452 PATDAEIEEA
-462 IRAFTSTYPFL
+462 ISAFTSTYPFL
-473 HVLDGRKGNI
+473 HVLDGRGGNI

-491 RNWKTFRNWLQD
+491 RNWKTFKKWLQD
-503 ERILASGFGAV
+503 EHILASGFGAV

-576 DADSRTDQPAQIGA
+576 DADSRTQQPAQIGA

-609 QAKRYAAAGA
+609 KPAYAAAA
-619 SRALQSDQ
+619 RARRRNPTRLNKTGSMKARFGGCGDIT
-627 PQQGRIDERM
+627 GKV
-637 LRRLRRYHRQSFAAT
+637 LRRP
-652 YFIVALPYVMA
+652 I
-663 LLTFIA
+663 
-669 AGWAVAS
+669 
-676 KMQAASSD
+676 SSW
-684 TQLAAF
+684 
-690 KPYLFADAVHT
+690 H
-701 SLTKGQS
+701 
-708 TVDKDKDGEGTK
+708 
-720 TGAFQ
+720 
-725 TATALEIL
+725 
-733 QSPPR
+733 
-738 TGLVGWLGGL
+738 
-748 LSNEAD
+748 
-754 RGAIYSVASER
+754 
-765 ADKAARAAMGFAIW
+765 
-779 PEPVVSPE
+779 
-787 LSATPG
+787 
-793 RPASGPQSVSE
+793 
-804 ACQNETRQILL
+804 C
-815 KQAGPDQAGVDIES
+815 
-829 IEVTGAPQ
+829 
-837 APAPL
+837 
-842 EPPGGKRLMMVRSPD
+842 LM
-857 YALNFFLMSEDGKCH
+857 
-872 IERLATVT
+872 
-880 IPANSQIET
+880 
-889 DPELRLV
+889 
-896 VANEKRGK
+896 
-904 QYDKTWLYRMDWIR
+904 
-918 KCKSNEIESPCDVA
+918 
-932 FTLDIAWSVHDNGP
+932 
-946 YRVVDSSHVIA
+946 
-957 ANEMRYE
+957 
-964 LRRDYGPMLLS
+964 
-975 RQEAA
+975 
-980 KFVAPKASASDV
+980 
-992 GSGGSMQRAVCDR
+992 
-1005 SGPYVAVLTTDEGK
+1005 
-1019 PQNGGRQFD
+1019 
-1028 VLRIFHQEKEK
+1028 
-1039 QCAGYASERTIMS
+1039 
-1052 YDLQDYSI
+1052 
-1060 VNLAFPEESRTE
+1060 
-1072 AGGVPDNIYLRGRE
+1072 
-1086 DGVVYSLVWNPKK
+1086 
-1099 IKAML
+1099 
-1104 CEIVRKQNGDR
+1104 
-1115 VPPMTPENRYLSPK
+1115 
-1129 MKEALSAREDYM
+1129 
-1141 PSEICKG
+1141 

>member
-9 TESIIP
+9 TESTIP

-121 GQTLQDIIAEIQQT
+121 GQTRQDIIAEIQQT

-204 AEYPQ
+204 DEYPQ

-282 VGLLRRLYKAVS
+282 VELLRRLYKAVS

-321 VIDGDKTGNGTTAA
+321 VLDGDKTGNGTTAA

-349 FSSIDEVDAY
+349 FSSIDEVDAH

-374 LDHAA
+374 LDQAA
-379 EGVMPSQERLRRI
+379 EGVMPRQDRLRRI

-424 TQIVAKPRGGRGLW
+424 TQIVAKPRGFRGLW
-438 QPLWGRARVADDDR
+438 QRLWGRARVADDDR

-473 HVLDGRKGNI
+473 HVLDGREGNI

-503 ERILASGFGAV
+503 ERILAWALGLSGRPMSGGWRRRATLIGDGSSDCERCSAPVSAAKSFTKCAVGGTSGAT
-514 RAAYERWLAKA
+514 AC
-525 RDPHRRWFVGLRAMF
+525 HGL
-540 GARLRSEELYE
+540 
-551 VRGWWNERRNSLP
+551 
-564 WAQRYAQGAHSE
+564 QRYAQGAHSE
-576 DADSRTDQPAQIGA
+576 DADSRTAATSADRGRRKAGWVARLVARMAARHWKSQAIRRRNREPGAAIQPASTKPDRRKGA
-590 DEKLGGWRDWW
+590 P
-601 HEWRLGTG
+601 
-609 QAKRYAAAGA
+609 AAAPISPAKLCGD
-619 SRALQSDQ
+619 LF
-627 PQQGRIDERM
+627 
-637 LRRLRRYHRQSFAAT
+637 HR
-652 YFIVALPYVMA
+652 ALPYVMA

-676 KMQAASSD
+676 KVQAASSE

-690 KPYLFADAVHT
+690 KPYRIADRACKPRSGRPKAIWTAMKKAPRPGPSRPRRRWRCFRDT
-701 SLTKGQS
+701 S
-708 TVDKDKDGEGTK
+708 
-720 TGAFQ
+720 
-725 TATALEIL
+725 
-733 QSPPR
+733 R
-738 TGLVGWLGGL
+738 TGLVGW
-748 LSNEAD
+748 
-754 RGAIYSVASER
+754 
-765 ADKAARAAMGFAIW
+765 F
-779 PEPVVSPE
+779 
-787 LSATPG
+787 G
-793 RPASGPQSVSE
+793 RLF
-804 ACQNETRQILL
+804 NR
-815 KQAGPDQAGVDIES
+815 
-829 IEVTGAPQ
+829 
-837 APAPL
+837 
-842 EPPGGKRLMMVRSPD
+842 
-857 YALNFFLMSEDGKCH
+857 
-872 IERLATVT
+872 
-880 IPANSQIET
+880 
-889 DPELRLV
+889 
-896 VANEKRGK
+896 
-904 QYDKTWLYRMDWIR
+904 
-918 KCKSNEIESPCDVA
+918 
-932 FTLDIAWSVHDNGP
+932 
-946 YRVVDSSHVIA
+946 
-957 ANEMRYE
+957 
-964 LRRDYGPMLLS
+964 
-975 RQEAA
+975 
-980 KFVAPKASASDV
+980 
-992 GSGGSMQRAVCDR
+992 
-1005 SGPYVAVLTTDEGK
+1005 
-1019 PQNGGRQFD
+1019 
-1028 VLRIFHQEKEK
+1028 EK
-1039 QCAGYASERTIMS
+1039 Q
-1052 YDLQDYSI
+1052 
-1060 VNLAFPEESRTE
+1060 TE
-1072 AGGVPDNIYLRGRE
+1072 APSI
-1086 DGVVYSLVWNPKK
+1086 P
-1099 IKAML
+1099 
-1104 CEIVRKQNGDR
+1104 
-1115 VPPMTPENRYLSPK
+1115 SP
-1129 MKEALSAREDYM
+1129 A
-1141 PSEICKG
+1141 